1 MAKSS
6 TFDRKPTAKHESPFE
21 LPEIAVHVAFFI
33 PEWEDVLN
41 YIQGLRAAHLSVGPL
56 EWSQLHQL
64 DWLEYHIWPQLDL
77 TRWNEATKLHLEGI
91 AKYYSKVNV
100 NETTSLAWVRQCVHP
115 KAAISWIGIYN
126 AVQTDA
132 SLWSEWSRFRITS
145 VDVTYLPEN
154 FDQSFC
160 HEHLE
165 ILRVYNCTV
174 TAALSA
180 FKFAASMRT
189 ITATMT
195 DFLLKWIFANPVR
208 IFVMDAFS
216 WVDRFTRQQ
225 VMSALFCK
233 STLEYFR
240 FVETDASNLI
250 FRGQYDGRD
259 QWLSLE
265 FRDPGHFGD
274 LHLEME
280 SIHAFFS
287 LFRPLF
293 PEKIKTLYLV
303 GLEIVG
309 FRSAWPILIEL
320 LLVSKLETLEIDHEN
335 LPMEDAIR
343 LAEAVCQ
350 HVFLQEL
357 ILRRGTLSF
366 INSGRLRALPPPSL
380 KDMDISTTTL
390 EHTRLFIQIETNR

>member
-56 EWSQLHQL
+56 DHLWQLHQL

-160 HEHLE
+160 QYLE
-165 ILRVYNCTV
+165 ILR
-174 TAALSA
+174 
-180 FKFAASMRT
+180 
-189 ITATMT
+189 
-195 DFLLKWIFANPVR
+195 
-208 IFVMDAFS
+208 
-216 WVDRFTRQQ
+216 
-225 VMSALFCK
+225 
-233 STLEYFR
+233 
-240 FVETDASNLI
+240 
-250 FRGQYDGRD
+250 
-259 QWLSLE
+259 
-265 FRDPGHFGD
+265 
-274 LHLEME
+274 
-280 SIHAFFS
+280 
-287 LFRPLF
+287 
-293 PEKIKTLYLV
+293 
-303 GLEIVG
+303 
-309 FRSAWPILIEL
+309 
-320 LLVSKLETLEIDHEN
+320 
-335 LPMEDAIR
+335 
-343 LAEAVCQ
+343 
-350 HVFLQEL
+350 
-357 ILRRGTLSF
+357 
-366 INSGRLRALPPPSL
+366 
-380 KDMDISTTTL
+380 
-390 EHTRLFIQIETNR
+390 